1 MKLKNIIFAV
11 NNFTNNNIALV
22 KIITEKK
29 KQDKT
34 INIYVLSYDN
44 LIII

>member
-1 MKLKNIIFAV
+1 MKIKNIIFAV

-22 KIITEKK
+22 KIIIEKK

-34 INIYVLSYDN
+34 RNIYCLM
-44 LIII
+44 II